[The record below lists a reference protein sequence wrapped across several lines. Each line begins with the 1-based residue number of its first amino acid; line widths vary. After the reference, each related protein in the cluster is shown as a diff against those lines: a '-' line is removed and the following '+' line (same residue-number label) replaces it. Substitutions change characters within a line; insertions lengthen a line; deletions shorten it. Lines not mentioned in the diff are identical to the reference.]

1 MPGLLGS
8 RSFQGGTTPLTV
20 YGPKGIKQFIE
31 VALSVSTT
39 HVKYPLEVVEI
50 TEEGTVF
57 EDNEF
62 YVETK
67 RLSHGIECF
76 GYRIVEKDIQGALL
90 VDKLLEMGVK
100 PGPIFKRLKDG
111 EVVELEDGTILNGN
125 EFIGPPQKGRIITI
139 LGDTR
144 YCEASRSLRK
154 MQMYLSMKR
163 LSQQKMS
170 NKRMIIFILHL
181 SKLRALH
188 FRQMRSD

>member
-1 MPGLLGS
+1 MFWIS
-8 RSFQGGTTPLTV
+8 YCRERYTRCS
-20 YGPKGIKQFIE
+20 
-31 VALSVSTT
+31 
-39 HVKYPLEVVEI
+39 
-50 TEEGTVF
+50 
-57 EDNEF
+57 
-62 YVETK
+62 
-67 RLSHGIECF
+67 
-76 GYRIVEKDIQGALL
+76 L

-111 EVVELEDGTILNGN
+111 EAVELEDGTILNGN